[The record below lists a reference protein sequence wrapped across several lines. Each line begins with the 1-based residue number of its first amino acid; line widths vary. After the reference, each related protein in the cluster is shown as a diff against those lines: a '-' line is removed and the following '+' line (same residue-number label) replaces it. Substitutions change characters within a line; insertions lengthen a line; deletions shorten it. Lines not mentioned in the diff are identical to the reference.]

1 MNTQQKSQLW
11 KRMLTSPAH
20 WTSHM
25 LAVPAVSAVF
35 DSVDHII
42 LLQRLRQ
49 SYRITGMI
57 YIVIAWQTSVC
68 LVWDKQSPS
77 CCVHHCFILG
87 PLLLIC
93 VLPRFQTDMAYV
105 PTFTD
110 CLYCFF
116 LFFSLFFIITGSSWH
131 SLRLLLHPFNGLFPG
146 QPG

>member
-1 MNTQQKSQLW
+1 MCCVHIIQTGETPALFNIIRHFCHVNISDMNTQQKPQLW

-42 LLQRLRQ
+42 LLHRLRQ

-68 LVWDKQSPS
+68 LIWDKQSPS
-77 CCVHHCFILG
+77 CCVHHGFILG
-87 PLLLIC
+87 PLLFIC

-110 CLYCFF
+110 CVYCFF
-116 LFFSLFFIITGSSWH
+116 
-131 SLRLLLHPFNGLFPG
+131 
-146 QPG
+146 